1 MYIHDSYISD
11 DEIIAKY
18 NNNESYIEFSA
29 VFDVTLSRDTRGT
42 QKHARP
48 QIQTRYESR
57 ANTMPVTDFL
67 IALDLSVP

>member
-1 MYIHDSYISD
+1 MYIHDPYVSD

-18 NNNESYIEFSA
+18 NESYTEFSM
-29 VFDVTLSRDTRGT
+29 VFDVVLSRDTKGT